1 MKTSPESSASWFLVL
16 GLLIASSSILSL
28 ASAQLSGCTSALVS
42 LSPCLSYLD
51 GNSSAPSTACCTQ
64 LDAVASSQPEC
75 LCSAANGS
83 LTSPGLTFNETQ
95 ASTLLA
101 VCGVKTSPELSACI
115 AAINPGASPATA
127 PPSPPAPGSGATSP
141 ASGNASKAAVAASPK
156 LPLLYLAAGGSIIFS
171 FSSF

>member
-115 AAINPGASPATA
+115 AGKSAN
-127 PPSPPAPGSGATSP
+127 
-141 ASGNASKAAVAASPK
+141 
-156 LPLLYLAAGGSIIFS
+156 
-171 FSSF
+171 